1 MMTLR
6 EKDVQFDP
14 MLKAVGRI
22 VQEKRSNLG
31 ISQEELARR
40 SKLHRTYIS
49 DVERGSRSVSLIT
62 LCKLADAL
70 DITASV
76 IVSAAESDIGG
87 KSD

>member
-22 VQEKRSNLG
+22 VQERRSNLG

-76 IVSAAESDIGG
+76 IVSAAESNVGSKTD
-87 KSD
+87 

>member
-14 MLKAVGRI
+14 MLKAVGRV
-22 VQEKRSNLG
+22 VQEKRSSLG

-76 IVSAAESDIGG
+76 IVSAAESDVGA